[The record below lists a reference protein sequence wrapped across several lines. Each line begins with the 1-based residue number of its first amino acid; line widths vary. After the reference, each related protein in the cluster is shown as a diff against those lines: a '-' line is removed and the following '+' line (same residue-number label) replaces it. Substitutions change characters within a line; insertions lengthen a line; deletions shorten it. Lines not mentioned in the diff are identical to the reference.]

1 MKIKIF
7 YAVTIILCLVTK
19 TNAADITFIL
29 TCQPDCNQTVLDK
42 KEKPATNNN
51 NNNEDNQRNSQLGE
65 NRQRSID
72 NKKSDNLN
80 SLKSSKNDKQ
90 EKEDKYRY
98 MTDEEIQAE
107 KDKDKEN
114 GVIKGTDN
122 TDVNGGWSDNGEKV
136 IQKK

>member
-7 YAVTIILCLVTK
+7 YAITIILCLVTK
-19 TNAADITFIL
+19 ANAADITFIL

-107 KDKDKEN
+107 KDKEN